1 MPLRAAGAADDSTLH
16 YSAPSPIAA
25 GARDRA
31 RAAGPGRPVT
41 ATSQPLSPPSPAPQ
55 SPGPAAPRLELVLAL
70 LDLALQAQRNGTLD
84 ELVRSR
90 PRAARWL
97 LRRHAQVLRGTAG
110 DALAAGDTTPQL
122 AALLLRWLTT
132 QLRPDAEPGFD
143 GIDEEAWLQLP
154 GWRPMLAMASIA
166 GWLRVPDFP
175 RQYRRRSGEP
185 PLDNLC
191 GLWGVGPSTVYRT
204 LERARLLMAQ
214 ALLEPAPDALHRL
227 SLRRFVL
234 TELQARQPWAGEA
247 ERTAWHRHQAA
258 LAEGARDP
266 ASALWHR
273 WQAGDVAG
281 FVMSLRQHAGALA
294 AAPETEALVERVAA
308 GALTPRLQV
317 DLWLARAAL
326 ARTRD
331 AAEREL
337 RAYEQARQAAQAAQ
351 SPLLLGIVHS
361 ALGKYYEPRD
371 ADRAFACYQDSADFL
386 RDLGPEHGDAQ
397 ALEHFLTTFA
407 RLAWLYLLRNDARSK
422 AVLDRAEALRAQFAV
437 PDDVA
442 GMLERVWSEYWRRAG
457 DRARSMEHCYRAL
470 NIFERLG
477 DQRSVLATRSN
488 LVHLHGEA
496 GDARRAVE
504 SAQVV
509 FDAARRGVVEPA
521 LLVSTHLNLGLAW
534 FWQKDLGLAIE
545 QYRAALAQSLPSGLR
560 LHAFRARYN
569 LAEAYYMR
577 CRDSG
582 SADDERQG
590 DVYIADA
597 LAAPESD
604 SSQAAIESARK
615 LKHEVLGARQVAEPD
630 RLLPGETAV
639 HFEEMAEVQRQR
651 LALSVPGDDEAHARV
666 HLAIARAYL
675 GIAAKER
682 EAARALVAKA
692 GLQVRF
698 VAEFDALRLAF
709 ERELTREQQ
718 LAAAWKQAAGDLV
731 DDRRRAALIAQL
743 LRAGVVNKSGYGE
756 LCGVAPATASKH
768 LKLLADRGLLVQRG
782 KGPSTRYELPG

>member
-1 MPLRAAGAADDSTLH
+1 M
-16 YSAPSPIAA
+16 
-25 GARDRA
+25 
-31 RAAGPGRPVT
+31 T
-41 ATSQPLSPPSPAPQ
+41 ATSQPLPSSGPAP
-55 SPGPAAPRLELVLAL
+55 SAPDVAVPRLDLVQAL
-70 LDLALQAQRNGTLD
+70 LDTALQAQRNGTLD
-84 ELVRSR
+84 ELVRTR

-97 LRRHAQVLRGTAG
+97 MRRHDAVLRGSAG
-110 DALAAGDTTPQL
+110 DAVANGAAPPF
-122 AALLLRWLTT
+122 AAWLLRWLVT

-143 GIDEEAWLQLP
+143 GIADEAWLQLP
-154 GWRPMLAMASIA
+154 GWRPMLATASIA

-175 RQYRRRSGEP
+175 RHYRRRLGEP

-191 GLWGVGPSTVYRT
+191 GLWGVGPSTIYRT
-204 LERARLLMAQ
+204 LERARHLMAL
-214 ALLEPAPDALHRL
+214 ALLDPAPDALRRL

-234 TELQARQPWAGEA
+234 AELSPLLIDLPETARA
-247 ERTAWHRHQAA
+247 AWHLRQAA
-258 LAEGARDP
+258 GADDARDA

-273 WQAGDVAG
+273 CLAGDVPA
-281 FVMSLRQHAGALA
+281 FVQTLRQHAGVLA
-294 AAPETEALVERVAA
+294 TAPETEALVERVAA
-308 GALTPRLQV
+308 TGLTPRWQV

-337 RAYEQARQAAQAAQ
+337 RAYEQARHAAQAAPATQ
-351 SPLLLGIVHS
+351 RPLLLGIVHS

-386 RDLGPEHGDAQ
+386 CDLGPDRGDVQ

-422 AVLDRAEALRAQFAV
+422 AVLDRAEALRAQFTV

-496 GDARRAVE
+496 GDAGRAID

-534 FWQKDLGLAIE
+534 FWQKDLAQAIE
-545 QYRAALAQSLPSGLR
+545 QYRAALAQSLLSGLR

-569 LAEAYYMR
+569 LAEAHYMR
-577 CRDSG
+577 CRDNG
-582 SADDERQG
+582 SADDERKG
-590 DVYIADA
+590 DSYIADA

-604 SSQAAIESARK
+604 SGQAAIESARK
-615 LKHEVLGARQVAEPD
+615 LKQEVLGARQVAEPD
-630 RLLPGETAV
+630 RLLPGESAV
-639 HFEEMAEVQRQR
+639 HFEQMAEVQRQR
-651 LALSVPGDDEAHARV
+651 LALSVPGEAGVHARA
-666 HLAIARAYL
+666 HLAIARAYMD
-675 GIAAKER
+675 IAARER

-692 GLQVRF
+692 GLQPHF

-718 LAAAWKQAAGDLV
+718 LAAAWKLAAGDLV
-731 DDRRRAALIAQL
+731 DDGRRTALIAHL
-743 LRAGVVNKSGYGE
+743 LREGAVNKSGYGE

-768 LKLLADRGLLVQRG
+768 LGLLAERGLLVQRG
-782 KGPSTRYELPG
+782 KGPSTRYELAA